1 MNRTNRDAAARL
13 MIDFQQMSAWV
24 EDPLV
29 LDRGEGCWV
38 YDTAGKRYFDGLSG
52 VMVVNYGHANPR
64 IVKAVTD
71 QIGRLALAAPT
82 LATNTRALEFV
93 SLLRELLPSYSNF
106 KLLSGGSEVTEAA
119 IKLARQYHRQSG
131 SPGSSGRYKVI
142 SLYRS
147 YHGATLGALSASGH
161 ASMRTPYEPLM
172 PGFLH
177 VLPPD
182 PVHPPYGASPETAG
196 RVCAQVIEDTI
207 KMEGAES
214 VAAVILEPVMQ
225 SAGVLVPPPDFLPAV
240 REICTRHGV
249 LLIYDE
255 IITGCGRTG
264 KLFAFQHTGAE
275 PDLLCLGKGL
285 TGGYASLSCVAIQ
298 PHVARAFWGSQAEA
312 VQFHSGH
319 TYGGNPVACAAGVA
333 ALTLLR
339 EDRLDER
346 AATLGRQLLAGLQ
359 QLVARFPDHV
369 RGARGLGLLA
379 ALEYVNADPTQ
390 GGVGHGTSD
399 ALGLR
404 IAAAARGRGLLLR
417 RGASDSIFGP
427 PLVSTAEEIDWLL
440 ETFGSAIEDVVRE
453 DSKRRSNGASSA
465 HMTAIRQ

>member
-1 MNRTNRDAAARL
+1 MTVTKPTPRQHREAAARL
-13 MIDFQQMSAWV
+13 MIDFQQMAAWV

-38 YDTAGKRYFDGLSG
+38 YDVDGKRYFDGLSG
-52 VMVVNYGHANPR
+52 VMVVNYGHANQR
-64 IVKAVTD
+64 IISAITD
-71 QIGRLALAAPT
+71 QIGRLAFAAPT

-93 SLLRELLPSYSNF
+93 ALLRALLPEYTNF

-119 IKLARQYHRQSG
+119 LKLARQYHRQTG
-131 SPGSSGRYKVI
+131 GAGRYKVI
-142 SLYRS
+142 SLYRA
-147 YHGATLGALSASGH
+147 YHGATLGALSATGH
-161 ASMRTPYEPLM
+161 ASMRAPYEPLV

-182 PVHPPYGASPETAG
+182 PLHPPYGASPETVG

-207 KMEGAES
+207 KMEGPET
-214 VAAVILEPVMQ
+214 VAAVMLEPVMQ

-240 REICTRHGV
+240 RAICDRHGV

-264 KLFAFQHTGAE
+264 KLFAFQHTGAA

-285 TGGYASLSCVAIQ
+285 TGGYSPLSCVAMQ
-298 PHVARAFWGSQAEA
+298 PHVARAFWGAEEEA

-339 EDRLDER
+339 EQRLDER
-346 AATLGRQLLAGLQ
+346 AAVLGRRLLCGLEQLA
-359 QLVARFPDHV
+359 ARFPEHV
-369 RGARGLGLLA
+369 SGARGIGLLA
-379 ALEYVNADPTQ
+379 ALEYANADPSQ
-390 GGVGHGTSD
+390 GGVGHGASD
-399 ALGLR
+399 AIGFR
-404 IAAAARGRGLLLR
+404 VAAAARRRGLLLR
-417 RGASDSIFGP
+417 RGASISIFGP
-427 PLVSTAEEIDWLL
+427 PLVSTEDEIDWVL
-440 ETFGSAIEDVVRE
+440 ETFGAALAEAV
-453 DSKRRSNGASSA
+453 
-465 HMTAIRQ
+465 